1 MQSTITYRFDPD
13 DETIFEAIRLTAR
26 TIKIKDVGAHARM
39 SQEAVNQWRHECQFD
54 KLNDPEPAD
63 GPTAPVPE
71 PVDGS
76 KSSPTNRQPET
87 NPTQEQMVT
96 YNAYTRWAKCACATG
111 KVQVVKRAKKSKE
124 LDEDAPDTWPWE
136 DSSLAALGLDKPEG
150 AMDLKTDLL
159 EAWERAV
166 DGVNPGVFG
175 RPNTSQAKKKT
186 GDLSI
191 T

>member
-13 DETIFEAIRLTAR
+13 DETPVEAIRLTPR

-39 SQEAVNQWRHECQFD
+39 NQEAINQWRHECQFD
-54 KLNDPEPAD
+54 KLTDPES
-63 GPTAPVPE
+63 TTPVPE
-71 PVDGS
+71 PVDA
-76 KSSPTNRQPET
+76 K

-111 KVQVVKRAKKSKE
+111 KVQVVKRTKKGKE

-150 AMDLKTDLL
+150 AMELKTDLL

-175 RPNTSQAKKKT
+175 RPLTSQAKKKT
-186 GDLSI
+186 GVLSV

>member
-13 DETIFEAIRLTAR
+13 DETSIEALRLTTR

-39 SQEAVNQWRHECQFD
+39 SQEAINQWRHECG
-54 KLNDPEPAD
+54 LDPEPVE
-63 GPTAPVPE
+63 GN
-71 PVDGS
+71 GS
-76 KSSPTNRQPET
+76 TPSAGSGTHSPTVPTPEK

-111 KVQVVKRAKKSKE
+111 KVQVVKRTKKGKE

-175 RPNTSQAKKKT
+175 RPLTSQAKKKT
-186 GDLSI
+186 GVLSV

>member
-13 DETIFEAIRLTAR
+13 DETPVEAIRLTTR

-39 SQEAVNQWRHECQFD
+39 SQEAINQWRHECGLD
-54 KLNDPEPAD
+54 A
-63 GPTAPVPE
+63 E
-71 PVDGS
+71 PVEGNGS
-76 KSSPTNRQPET
+76 ASSPTVPPPEK

-111 KVQVVKRAKKSKE
+111 KVQVVKRTKKGKE

-136 DSSLAALGLDKPEG
+136 ESSLAALGLDKPEG
-150 AMDLKTDLL
+150 AMELKTDLL

-175 RPNTSQAKKKT
+175 RPLTSQAKKKT
-186 GDLSI
+186 GVLSV

>member
-13 DETIFEAIRLTAR
+13 DETAIEALRITAR

-39 SQEAVNQWRHECQFD
+39 SQEAINQWRHECGLD
-54 KLNDPEPAD
+54 A
-63 GPTAPVPE
+63 E
-71 PVDGS
+71 PVEGNGS
-76 KSSPTNRQPET
+76 TSSPTPPQPDK

-111 KVQVVKRAKKSKE
+111 KVQVVKRTKKGKE

-136 DSSLAALGLDKPEG
+136 ESSLAALGLDKPEG
-150 AMDLKTDLL
+150 AMELKTDLL

-175 RPNTSQAKKKT
+175 RPLTSQAKKKT
-186 GDLSI
+186 GVLSV

>member
-13 DETIFEAIRLTAR
+13 DDTPFEAMRLTAR

-39 SQEAVNQWRHECQFD
+39 NQEAINQWRHEYGLDADVKEGETPSPD
-54 KLNDPEPAD
+54 K
-63 GPTAPVPE
+63 
-71 PVDGS
+71 
-76 KSSPTNRQPET
+76 

-111 KVQVVKRAKKSKE
+111 KVQVVKRTKKGKE

-150 AMDLKTDLL
+150 AMGLKTDLL

-175 RPNTSQAKKKT
+175 RPLTSQAKKKT
-186 GDLSI
+186 GVLSV

>member
-13 DETIFEAIRLTAR
+13 DETPVEAIRLTTR

-39 SQEAVNQWRHECQFD
+39 SQEAINQWRHEYG
-54 KLNDPEPAD
+54 LDPEVKE
-63 GPTAPVPE
+63 G
-71 PVDGS
+71 
-76 KSSPTNRQPET
+76 ET
-87 NPTQEQMVT
+87 PPPDKNPTQEQMVT
-96 YNAYTRWAKCACATG
+96 YHAYTRWAKCACATG
-111 KVQVVKRAKKSKE
+111 KVQVVKRTKKGKE

-150 AMDLKTDLL
+150 AMELKTDLL

-175 RPNTSQAKKKT
+175 RPLTSQAKKKT
-186 GDLSI
+186 GVLSV